1 MLVPWGG
8 PSDGTWS
15 APSSMPG
22 GAERCT
28 PLSQVSPAQVLG
40 GRPVR
45 AFPSHKALRH
55 YPGWWWSA
63 TMNDLVGYDSLLE
76 RDCVMTADQDPEVS
90 GIASQPFW
98 LQGLLDDGTPVRH
111 VPDYLLAH
119 RDGSWTVVDV
129 KPACLAEQPEVGK
142 VLSWTGKVAAERGWN
157 YQVWSGAPSVR
168 LGNLH
173 FLAQGRRPHLVLPEI
188 VTAIPA
194 TARPG
199 ISLVALQDEVAV
211 NGRWREA
218 EVRSALL
225 SCLWFGTVV
234 VDLDRPLTNTSTVI
248 GVRSGA

>member
-1 MLVPWGG
+1 MGRTQRRDVKCTFLDAEGADHV
-8 PSDGTWS
+8 
-15 APSSMPG
+15 APL
-22 GAERCT
+22 ADVD
-28 PLSQVSPAQVLG
+28 PLQVLR

-63 TMNDLVGYDSLLE
+63 TMNDLVGYESLLE
-76 RDCVMTADQDPEVS
+76 RDCVMTADQDPDVR

-98 LQGLLDDGTPVRH
+98 LQRTLDDGQPVRH

-119 RDGSWTVVDV
+119 RDGRWTVVDV
-129 KPACLAEQPEVGK
+129 KPADLAEQPEVGK
-142 VLSWTGKVAAERGWN
+142 VLSWTGKVAAERGWD

-188 VTAIPA
+188 VTAIHEV
-194 TARPG
+194 ARPRT
-199 ISLVALQDEVAV
+199 SLGSLQHEVNDHGGWPAPQ
-211 NGRWREA
+211 
-218 EVRSALL
+218 VRSALL

-234 VDLDRPLTNTSTVI
+234 VDLDRPLTNASTVI
-248 GVRSGA
+248 DVRTAA

>member
-1 MLVPWGG
+1 
-8 PSDGTWS
+8 
-15 APSSMPG
+15 
-22 GAERCT
+22 
-28 PLSQVSPAQVLG
+28 
-40 GRPVR
+40 
-45 AFPSHKALRH
+45 
-55 YPGWWWSA
+55 
-63 TMNDLVGYDSLLE
+63 MNDLVGYESLLE

-129 KPACLAEQPEVGK
+129 KPARLAEQPEVGK